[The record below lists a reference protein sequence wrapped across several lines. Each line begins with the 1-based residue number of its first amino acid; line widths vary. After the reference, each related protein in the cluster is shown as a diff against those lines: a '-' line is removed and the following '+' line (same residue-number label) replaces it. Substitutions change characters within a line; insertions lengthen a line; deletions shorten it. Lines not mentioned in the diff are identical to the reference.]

1 MSAQYVEPAPRPAP
15 RAAASQPRR
24 SVVWY
29 YRAAEVAVTNH
40 YFHQGRDRYP
50 IGELT
55 DLGLSRG
62 PAHPSVLISSVIA
75 VAQAPIV
82 VPVVA
87 VLRSPV
93 AFVMAAIVLVVPLCV
108 AFVSAHRWPPR
119 RQLLARYR
127 GRDLTLFSS
136 HDEREFGQ
144 VARALQRAVEAQP
157 TR

>member
-1 MSAQYVEPAPRPAP
+1 MSAQYVEPAPG
-15 RAAASQPRR
+15 AATPEPRR

-29 YRAAEVAVTNH
+29 YRNADVAVTNH
-40 YFHQGRDRYP
+40 YVHVGRDRYP

-55 DLGLSRG
+55 DLGHSRG
-62 PAHPSVLISSVIA
+62 PAHPSVLISGVIA
-75 VAQAPIV
+75 VAQAPIM

-87 VLRSPV
+87 ILRSPI
-93 AFVMAAIVLVVPLCV
+93 AFVLAAVVLVVPVCV
-108 AFVSAHRWPPR
+108 ALVSAHRWPPR
-119 RQLLARYR
+119 RQLLARFR

-157 TR
+157 LR